1 MAKPKG
7 KTENEKISFSDKY
20 KMLLEDGIDLETRT
34 IYLFGEL
41 NEDLGTIL
49 RIKYAALKLY
59 WDEELKETFSDFT
72 IDINSYG
79 GSIYSINAA
88 LDFYDEVY
96 KRDMVLVNTKTSGVC
111 MSAATIILAGGT
123 GKRTATK
130 RTRFMFHDI
139 QAGGVEG
146 TATQVVQYA
155 KDLGQEQ
162 KDFFGF
168 YAQIYF
174 KRNNIEFTDD
184 MLKKEIKKWQ
194 KKFTSKGVDHY
205 LPVTEVHS
213 LNLIDEIV

>member
-1 MAKPKG
+1 MAVKK
-7 KTENEKISFSDKY
+7 KEKDKEKLTFIDKY
-20 KMLLEDGIDLETRT
+20 KILTEDGIDLEKRI

-49 RIKYAALKLY
+49 RTKYAALKLY
-59 WDEELKETFSDFT
+59 WQEELETTFNDFT
-72 IDINSYG
+72 IDVNSYG

-96 KRDMVLVNTKTSGVC
+96 RLDKTLVNTRASGVC

-123 GKRTATK
+123 GKRTASK

-139 QAGGVEG
+139 QTGGVEG

-155 KDLGQEQ
+155 KDLRQEQ

-174 KRNNIEFTDD
+174 NKNKIEYNDD
-184 MLKKEIKKWQ
+184 LYKKEVKKWQ
-194 KKFTSKGVDHY
+194 KRFTNKGVDHY
-205 LPVTEVHS
+205 LPVTEVLK